1 MDKVKNTN
9 SKEFKNIK
17 NIVFDY
23 DGTLHNSIKIY
34 APAFREAY
42 NYLIDQDKLQ
52 LKSLLIKKL
61 VNG

>member
-34 APAFREAY
+34 DKSRANENERSTP
-42 NYLIDQDKLQ
+42 LIFHIIFK
-52 LKSLLIKKL
+52 
-61 VNG
+61 